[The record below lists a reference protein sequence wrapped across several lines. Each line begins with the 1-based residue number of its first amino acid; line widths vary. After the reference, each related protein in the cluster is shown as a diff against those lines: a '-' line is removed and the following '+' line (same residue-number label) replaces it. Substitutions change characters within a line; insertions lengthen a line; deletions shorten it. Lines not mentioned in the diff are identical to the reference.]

1 MDTKNNKNNGSGIMN
16 TMGIAKAAT
25 DMNAMNVRTEASM
38 KVMKLAM
45 DTVEQEGEGL
55 MKIIDSML
63 TGLGQKFDISA

>member
-1 MDTKNNKNNGSGIMN
+1 MN